1 MGYCSLLSYKDH
13 FSTNNWVFFFPGSF
27 FFFNVQFQIHTIF
40 LTPNTD
46 VYQWRILQTQ
56 DKIDI
61 SMTETRVIF
70 SYAELCPQTEHW
82 QFLTFH
88 QKSKKEFT
96 VNILTQF
103 QSLQVYGHH
112 VLHQRSRQSKRTTP
126 RLPALSI
133 CRCGLGITP
142 TAREELHQH
151 ASATGRPPV
160 WQRPRSFTTLG
171 CHQDTSH

>member
-13 FSTNNWVFFFPGSF
+13 FSTNNWVFFFPGR
-27 FFFNVQFQIHTIF
+27 FFFNVQFQIQMSF

-56 DKIDI
+56 DKIDL
-61 SMTETRVIF
+61 SMTETRVMLF

-82 QFLTFH
+82 QFPTFH
-88 QKSKKEFT
+88 QKSRKEFT
-96 VNILTQF
+96 INILTQF

-112 VLHQRSRQSKRTTP
+112 VLHQRSCQSERTTP

-142 TAREELHQH
+142 TAHTELLQGS
-151 ASATGRPPV
+151 SATVRPPV
-160 WQRPRSFTTLG
+160 WQRPRTFTPAG
-171 CHQDTSH
+171 CHQDTFH